1 MIGPR
6 TQRNQSNAQFT
17 QTGLGILK
25 QTFERGKEV
34 RNYYEK
40 LAEVDCKVILMLSF
54 ALFVLYYKKI
64 PY

>member
-1 MIGPR
+1 MIGLR
-6 TQRNQSNAQFT
+6 
-17 QTGLGILK
+17 ILK

-34 RNYYEK
+34 RNYNEK

-54 ALFVLYYKKI
+54 ALFVLYHKKI